1 MLFRSLENMERLG
14 VPRRVVGFVLPLG
27 YSFNLDGSTLYLSL
41 AAMFVAQA
49 AGHPMTMGD
58 QLVMVATLLLSS
70 KGIAAV
76 PRASLVVLAGTLA
89 SFDLPLTGITLILG
103 VDVVMDM
110 ARTATNLI
118 GNCFASV
125 VVAKWEGV
133 FEERT

>member
-1 MLFRSLENMERLG
+1 MALENMERLG
-14 VPRRVVGFVLPLG
+14 VPRRVVSFVLPLG

-41 AAMFVAQA
+41 AAVFVAQA
-49 AGHPMTMGD
+49 AGHSLTLAE
-58 QLVMVATLLLSS
+58 QLMMVAVLLLSS

-76 PRASLVVLAGTLA
+76 PRASLVVLAGTLS
-89 SFDLPLTGITLILG
+89 SFDLPLSGITLILG

-125 VVAKWEGV
+125 VIARWEGV
-133 FEERT
+133 FEERTD